1 MEKEREHAK
10 SGVDDD
16 SDEDDP
22 EQVRRLF
29 ASLFSVDM
37 CAITDD
43 DIAKFHEKLQS
54 PAKTREEVL
63 ELLLDWLHDL
73 P

>member
-1 MEKEREHAK
+1 MEKEKERAK
-10 SGVDDD
+10 ERTASGKDLDDD
-16 SDEDDP
+16 EDNL

-54 PAKTREEVL
+54 LAKTRKEVL
-63 ELLLDWLHDL
+63 EQLLT
-73 P
+73 